1 MTVEL
6 PEEYRMLHELAAKFV
21 DHELMPLEA
30 AVLAREAS
38 GQPIELTDEEE
49 APLLAKCRELGLWG
63 LEVPEEIGGANLPAV
78 ARMGIYEELG
88 RTVTPFTFPPDSPN
102 LHMLMAT
109 ANERQRKRY
118 LEPYARGE
126 MRSAIAVSEPGAGA
140 DPAAMT
146 TRAVKDGEHWV
157 INGRKIWIS
166 FVKAADFTIL
176 MALTDPAK
184 KARGGV
190 TAFIVEKGTPGFIIE
205 REIAMLGGARTYEIV
220 LDNCRL
226 HEDQVLGKVGDGFGP
241 MQLRLTVRR
250 LEMGAWCVGMA
261 RRALDMM
268 TAHAKLRVTFGA
280 PLADRQAI
288 QWWIAD
294 AATQIHACRLM
305 IMDAAA
311 KLDAGEDVRTVTSM
325 VKVFGTEMA
334 TEVIDHAMQTFGAM
348 GMAKEMPLQQMAQRV
363 RVMRVF
369 EGPSE
374 VHRMV
379 IARRILNAAR

>member
-1 MTVEL
+1 MTTVL
-6 PEEYRMLHELAAKFV
+6 ADEYRMLQELAAKFV
-21 DHELMPLEA
+21 DNELMPLES
-30 AVLAREAS
+30 AVLAREMS
-38 GQPIELTDEEE
+38 GQPIALTEQEE

-63 LEVPEEIGGANLPAV
+63 LDVPESIGGANLPAV
-78 ARMGIYEELG
+78 ARMGVYEELG
-88 RTVTPFTFPPDSPN
+88 RTVTPFTFPPDSPD
-102 LHMLMAT
+102 LHMLLAT
-109 ANERQRKRY
+109 ASERQRKRY

-126 MRSAIAVSEPGAGA
+126 MCSAIAVSEPGAGA

-146 TRAVKDGEHWV
+146 TRAVKDGDHWV

-166 FVKAADFTIL
+166 FVKSADFTIV

-184 KARGGV
+184 RARGGI
-190 TAFIVEKGTPGFIIE
+190 TAFIVEKGTPGFIIG
-205 REIAMLGGARTYEIV
+205 REIPMLAGARTYEV
-220 LDNCRL
+220 VFEDCRL

-294 AATQIHACRLM
+294 AATKIHACRLM

-311 KLDAGEDVRTVTSM
+311 KLDAGQDVRTVTSM

-348 GMAKEMPLQQMAQRV
+348 GMTKEMPLQQMAQRV

-379 IARRILNAAR
+379 IARRILSATK